1 MWCVHV
7 YGVRLRLFEFILPQ
21 SSLNG
26 LGNGGGGGEGRT
38 SQKRSN
44 RCARD
49 KIKSVG
55 SVKLENFATC
65 TILSCTFQ
73 AVNSKFINV
82 IFIPIY

>member
-1 MWCVHV
+1 MWCVHL

-26 LGNGGGGGEGRT
+26 LGNGGRT
-38 SQKRSN
+38 PQKRSN

-55 SVKLENFATC
+55 SVKL
-65 TILSCTFQ
+65 
-73 AVNSKFINV
+73 
-82 IFIPIY
+82 

>member
-26 LGNGGGGGEGRT
+26 LGNGGRT

-44 RCARD
+44 RRARD

-55 SVKLENFATC
+55 SVKLENFATR
-65 TILSCTFQ
+65 TRLSCAFQ
-73 AVNSKFINV
+73 AVNSKVINV